1 MLAFDKLWK
10 NHPTI
15 TGDDNLCKTNGKP
28 NFTDQCAIR
37 MGVCLARCSVDTS
50 RILGV
55 THC

>member
-15 TGDDNLCKTNGKP
+15 TGDDNLCKTNDKP